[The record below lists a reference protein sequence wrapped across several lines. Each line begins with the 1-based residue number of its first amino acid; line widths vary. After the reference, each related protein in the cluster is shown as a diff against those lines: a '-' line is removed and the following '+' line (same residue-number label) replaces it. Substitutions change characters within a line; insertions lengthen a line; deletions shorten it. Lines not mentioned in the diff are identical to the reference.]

1 MRSRLLLFSVLAL
14 TACQPASD
22 SATYADTVYNNGKIY
37 TVNEAQPWAEAV
49 AIKNGKILFVGSDNH
64 VTAHIGANTKTY
76 DLAGGM
82 MLPAFQDGHIHPI
95 DSALDMLGCSLYGVW
110 TLQEYLQILADC
122 AEADPDAEWI
132 RGGGWSMDVFGPG
145 GIASKKLLDEI
156 VPDRPVYLE
165 SKDGHSAWVNSR
177 ALQLMGIDE
186 STPNPKDGIIDR
198 DPINGEAIGSLQE
211 DAVELAY
218 DAMPDWTVQQRIEGL
233 RYTRDMLH
241 RIGITAIQTGYSDEK
256 DLQAFRALDEE
267 GELGL
272 RTVTSFYW
280 YGNLPADQLPAM
292 LDLRKRFEGDNI
304 RPIAVKVY
312 QDGVAE
318 NFTAGMLEPYKR
330 EDGGNGM
337 QVFEPD
343 ALNDLVTRLDAAGF
357 QLHCHAIGDRATREC
372 LDAVEASQR
381 INGDLGHRHTL
392 VHLQFIDTA
401 DYDRFAALGAIANFQ
416 PYWALADEYVSEL
429 VTPFVSADVN
439 ERMYPIRSIIDTG
452 ARVSFGSD
460 WAVSSADP
468 LLGIETAITRLDPEG
483 HDYPPLNTHE
493 AISLQQAIRGYTLDA
508 AYQLNHEDETG
519 SIEVGKLADLI
530 VLDRNLFEIEPE
542 GINEA
547 RVVLTLFGG
556 KPVFGNPDRL

>member
-1 MRSRLLLFSVLAL
+1 MRSRLLLFFALAL

-22 SATYADTVYNNGKIY
+22 SATFADAVYTNGRIY
-37 TVNEAQPWAEAV
+37 TVNEAQPWAEAI
-49 AIKNGKILFVGSDNH
+49 AIKEERISFVGSDDLAR
-64 VTAHIGANTKTY
+64 AHIGPDTRTY
-76 DLAGGM
+76 DLAGKL
-82 MLPAFQDGHIHPI
+82 MLPAFQDGHIHPV
-95 DSALDMLGCSLYGVW
+95 DSALDMLSCSLYDVW

-122 AEADPDAEWI
+122 AVADPDAEWI

-145 GIASKKLLDEI
+145 GIARKELLDEI

-165 SKDGHSAWVNSR
+165 SKDGHTGWVNSR
-177 ALQLMGIDE
+177 ALQLMGVDK

-198 DPINGEAIGSLQE
+198 DPVTGEAIGSLQE

-218 DAMPDWTVQQRIEGL
+218 NALPEWSVQERIEGL

-256 DLQAFRALDEE
+256 DLQAFQALDNK

-272 RTVTSFYW
+272 RTVSSFYW
-280 YGNLPADQLPAM
+280 HGNLPTDQLPAM
-292 LDLRKRFEGDNI
+292 LDLRKRYEGGNL
-304 RPIAVKVY
+304 RPIAVKVF

-318 NFTAGMLEPYKR
+318 NFTAGMLEPYNR
-330 EDGGNGM
+330 EEGGNGM
-337 QVFEPD
+337 QVFEPT

-357 QLHCHAIGDRATREC
+357 QLHCHSIGDRATREC

-381 INGDLGHRHTL
+381 TNGDLGHRHTL

-401 DYDRFAALGAIANFQ
+401 DYGRFAALGAVANFQ

-429 VTPFVSADVN
+429 VAPFVSADVN

-468 LLGIETAITRLDPEG
+468 LLGIETALTRLDPEG
-483 HDYPPLNTHE
+483 SDYPALNKDE
-493 AISLQQAIRGYTLDA
+493 AISLRQAIRGYTIDA
-508 AYQLNHEDETG
+508 AYQLQHDDKTG

-556 KPVFGNPDRL
+556 KPVFGDPDRL